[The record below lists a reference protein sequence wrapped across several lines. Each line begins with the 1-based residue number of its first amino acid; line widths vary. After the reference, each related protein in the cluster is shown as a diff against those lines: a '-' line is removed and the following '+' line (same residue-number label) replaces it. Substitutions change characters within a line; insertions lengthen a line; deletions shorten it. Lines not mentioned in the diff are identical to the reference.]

1 MAEIRQK
8 TESTTVSTTEIVEEG
23 GKMVQKTVNK
33 TVLVPQ
39 FTEVDLYDADGTNV
53 IGKYN
58 KPVMEQFGTAD
69 EPNEWVEI

>member
-1 MAEIRQK
+1 MPEIRQK

-33 TVLVPQ
+33 TILVPK
-39 FTEVDLYDADGTNV
+39 TVEVDLYDADGTNV